1 MNSSVRTLFIDSRD
15 HVTTDFFTYTVKLD
29 SSDATY
35 NEIDSAVFPGGYR
48 NVQAV
53 RLRCFDFPKILNEN
67 YVVLDIEDFRDN
79 LDSTNDISHQA
90 TSILHFERSTQ
101 QVGESKPNC
110 EANMDITFNPPL
122 PKLSQLR
129 ISFKTYNGEI
139 SNSDLGVPTLSK
151 DNTKHNLTFE
161 ITSKY
166 GYTY

>member
-1 MNSSVRTLFIDSRD
+1 MNSSVRTLFIDSRN
-15 HVTTDFFTYTVKLD
+15 HVTTDFFTYTVKLE
-29 SSDATY
+29 SSSTDNGNGST
-35 NEIDSAVFPGGYR
+35 VFPGGYR

-53 RLRCFDFPKILNEN
+53 KLKCFDFPKILNEN

-79 LDSTNDISHQA
+79 LDSTNEISHQA
-90 TSILHFERSTQ
+90 TSILHFEKSSQ

-110 EANMDITFNPPL
+110 EADMDISFNPPL

-129 ISFKTYNGEI
+129 ISFKSFNGEI
-139 SNSDLGVPTLSK
+139 ISSDLGVTELNK

-161 ITSKY
+161 IVCKN